1 MMKRLPDFFI
11 IGASRSGTNSL
22 RETLNQA
29 KLIAPAKKKEIHF
42 FDVDY
47 NYQKGLRYYK
57 KFFASEKEKISF
69 DTTPGYLYSF
79 AAPIRIKRD
88 LPESSHKFIVLLRN
102 PVDRAWSN
110 YWHWQHKI
118 SKSELFNPDSELL
131 KRGRYIEYLKHWVSL
146 FGRISF
152 FIIKA
157 ETFFEMPEDV
167 VNFILNHFLNI
178 PERVEKILYY
188 DPKKKNPIKKES
200 YPKPDKEVIDF
211 LTEYYRRP
219 NAELY
224 NHFGIDWE

>member
-1 MMKRLPDFFI
+1 MMGLPKFFI

-42 FDVDY
+42 FDKDS
-47 NYQKGLRYYK
+47 NYQKGLRYYER
-57 KFFASEKEKISF
+57 FFTPNRTKISF

-131 KRGRYIEYLKHWVSL
+131 KRGRYVEYLKHWVSL
-146 FGRISF
+146 YERTKF

-157 ETFFEMPEDV
+157 ETFFKMPRDV

-178 PERVEKILYY
+178 PEKIEKILYY

-200 YPKPDKEVIDF
+200 YPKPDREVIDF

-224 NHFGIDWE
+224 NRFGIDWE